1 MGVCGASDGVFLG
14 GFWLE
19 TEKGLWEGFW
29 SEIPNGPLA
38 FNGGAWWDNLVVEP
52 VSFCHSYG
60 HPLCECRHLTLKA
73 DEKGI

>member
-38 FNGGAWWDNLVVEP
+38 FNGGGARDGKTWWRNQEVFAISVTTP
-52 VSFCHSYG
+52 FVNVA
-60 HPLCECRHLTLKA
+60 T
-73 DEKGI
+73 